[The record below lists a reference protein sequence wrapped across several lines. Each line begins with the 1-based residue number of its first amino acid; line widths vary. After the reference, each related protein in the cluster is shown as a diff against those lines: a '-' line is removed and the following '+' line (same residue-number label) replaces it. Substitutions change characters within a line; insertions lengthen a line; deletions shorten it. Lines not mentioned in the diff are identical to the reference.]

1 MKFFIYGHENL
12 LATHNTTLEFT
23 KDSYLTKNGDCIVG
37 IRADFSYDELMKLK
51 GQDTIKIIISIDEI
65 KEEIISK
72 VNKYFDHKE
81 EIVIRLSDFL
91 SDRTLGIKANKAA
104 INLNRDLIEKL
115 KDPKAK
121 AQVEII

>member
-104 INLNRDLIEKL
+104 INLSREMIEKL
-115 KDPKAK
+115 EDPNSR

>member
-104 INLNRDLIEKL
+104 INLSRESIQKL
-115 KDPKAK
+115 KDPNTR

>member
-91 SDRTLGIKANKAA
+91 SDCKYLSLEPIFIASM
-104 INLNRDLIEKL
+104 
-115 KDPKAK
+115 DP
-121 AQVEII
+121 IPR

>member
-104 INLNRDLIEKL
+104 INLSREMIEKL
-115 KDPKAK
+115 KDPNSR